1 MYFIFKL
8 SNFLSRMKVLIN
20 DTKLNILERRI
31 STWILEKILSF
42 ETTYE
47 MTHENIKI
55 FIEKEKVQEID
66 MKQVY
71 CFLYFY
77 YNFLR
82 KYLSCNIY
90 MSSLLLIFIPTSF
103 YEKRGWDT
111 LYIFWFKVRI
121 SHWGI
126 TVDAIK
132 FPQISFYDARMD
144 SILNRLIP
152 TSIIK
157 MYTISFLIPLKHLNL
172 LGRPIANVPRYL

>member
-1 MYFIFKL
+1 
-8 SNFLSRMKVLIN
+8 MKVPIN
-20 DTKLNILERRI
+20 GTKLNILERGI
-31 STWILEKILSF
+31 STWMFEKILSF

-47 MTHENIKI
+47 MTYVNIKYSLKKRKFKKLI
-55 FIEKEKVQEID
+55 WNKFIVI
-66 MKQVY
+66 
-71 CFLYFY
+71 LHFY
-77 YNFLR
+77 YNFWK

-90 MSSLLLIFIPTSF
+90 MSSLLLIFILRSF
-103 YEKRGWDT
+103 YEKRSWDT

-157 MYTISFLIPLKHLNL
+157 MCAISFLIPLKHLNL